1 MTIYNRNSCRK
12 QLIETVINKSFY
24 SCMEENNIFDD
35 VGTMNFPRIF
45 ILIPLKEIKLVIK
58 IKFLSIV
65 KQLGSY
71 KDNILEVG
79 WNIPMRSCNSVI
91 ENDSSFGILR
101 AGRGPDIAL
110 GRRYEAMRTVLVLRN
125 WCELH
130 LSPVSSSALER
141 LNNTQNFSSFENG
154 KKWQF
159 IIFTPVKQRSKYIA
173 LWYYPYVQTQKP

>member
-1 MTIYNRNSCRK
+1 MTIYNRSACCK
-12 QLIETVINKSFY
+12 QLIETAINKSFY
-24 SCMEENNIFDD
+24 SWMQEYNIFID
-35 VGTMNFPRIF
+35 VGTMNFRGIF
-45 ILIPLKEIKLVIK
+45 VLIPLKEIKLVIK
-58 IKFLSIV
+58 IKFWSIV

-110 GRRYEAMRTVLVLRN
+110 GGRYEAMRTVLVLRN

-130 LSPVSSSALER
+130 LSHVSSSALGR
-141 LNNTQNFSSFENG
+141 LINTENFSSFENG
-154 KKWQF
+154 KNGNLLF
-159 IIFTPVKQRSKYIA
+159 LHRLNNGRNI
-173 LWYYPYVQTQKP
+173 